1 MPCAREVKFFALGFL
16 LAAFATPC
24 RSFQQLDVPV
34 PPVVR
39 LCVQLYPP
47 FVVMRV
53 RRECGAHAGEQ
64 RGAVCSAPRLV
75 G

>member
-1 MPCAREVKFFALGFL
+1 MPRALYAALAALGFASL
-16 LAAFATPC
+16 ATPC
-24 RSFQQLDVPV
+24 RSLQQLQVPV

-53 RRECGAHAGEQ
+53 RRECGANAGEHT
-64 RGAVCSAPRLV
+64 RLRRA
-75 G
+75 